1 MSRSRPLAGRD
12 DTPDEAPPVAV
23 LVPGVLSTALT
34 GVHAMA
40 AAVARA
46 AAPAAAD
53 AVVNAA
59 RNAAPGDRVNE
70 GVPAARLAL
79 IAARSS
85 VIETRPPA
93 MATEPE
99 RGQVKVLVPGGIISP
114 VFGGAKLSARACGPL
129 DDITALGSQQRRSP
143 AMPRPRTRLAHRR
156 LSWPAAARRGPC
168 RRGAHGPGAAVGAAP
183 MFPALM
189 TAIALTQ
196 MLSGCHPSRAGTA
209 SRRQPGRPGHRIV
222 LLPDQ
227 RHRRSG
233 SDSAGRAERAT
244 DAPAD
249 NRTHCNNDLASD
261 ADVGS

>member
-1 MSRSRPLAGRD
+1 MLF
-12 DTPDEAPPVAV
+12 
-23 LVPGVLSTALT
+23 TALT
-34 GVHAMA
+34 GAHAMA

-79 IAARSS
+79 TAARSS
-85 VIETRPPA
+85 AIETRPPA

-99 RGQVKVLVPGGIISP
+99 RGQVKVLVLGGIISP
-114 VFGGAKLSARACGPL
+114 VFRGSGTQRPGLRPPRRHRH
-129 DDITALGSQQRRSP
+129 LGSQQRRSP
-143 AMPRPRTRLAHRR
+143 AMLRPRTRLAHRR
-156 LSWPAAARRGPC
+156 LFWPAAARRGSC

-196 MLSGCHPSRAGTA
+196 MLSGAT
-209 SRRQPGRPGHRIV
+209 
-222 LLPDQ
+222 
-227 RHRRSG
+227 
-233 SDSAGRAERAT
+233 RAEQAPQAVANRAARVTPLCCYQINGT
-244 DAPAD
+244 DGAAATAWAGLKEQPTPPPA
-249 NRTHCNNDLASD
+249 TGPTATTT
-261 ADVGS
+261 